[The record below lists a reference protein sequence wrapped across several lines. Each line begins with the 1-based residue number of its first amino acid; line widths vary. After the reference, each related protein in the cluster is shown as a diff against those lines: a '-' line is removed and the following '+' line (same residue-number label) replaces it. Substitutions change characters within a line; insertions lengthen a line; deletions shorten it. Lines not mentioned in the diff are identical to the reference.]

1 MATFKDNW
9 HWESQCLEE
18 GSENFWLKQDELRL
32 DGKNSE
38 TVTGIS
44 VIKQNVL
51 DVAYDLEQ
59 LANRKGAG
67 RGAVYNKALKRAA
80 TRFTEPTEKE
90 PSEQYEDYK
99 ILAYIGIGTILDLI
113 GKFRGKKPRSDIAN
127 VSRTIGM
134 ILEND
139 AKYHQFERELPAYYN
154 RVMKSLEEQMVSSY
168 RHASKTLNK
177 TFKEKSELGWTEW
190 GQTTQ
195 IKIGAKVIAIIM
207 KHMSELFF
215 VNKYRN
221 GHKTISYIDT
231 TPYFDDWL
239 AENEYNLGIGNP
251 RRLPTLIP
259 PVDWEKDECG
269 DYVGGYHTPRLRATL
284 PFIKAYDQEHK
295 DFIRAR
301 GNPQAHVDAINKYQK
316 TSWSINKELLEIVTE
331 ASKKGLF
338 SSEIPQYEPLII
350 PDCPLPE
357 DLHHSDMTEQQLNIL
372 QNWKIEKK
380 RLLTKDRI
388 RKGKMIMLA
397 QAMNIARRMDE
408 LYFVYNCDFRGR
420 IYCATTA
427 LSPQGPDPVKSLL
440 KFTKGK
446 PMGESGLFWLGVNIA
461 NKYGYDKVSYEDRVA
476 WVEDHQKEI
485 EAVANDPLGTGYSFA
500 VEADKPF
507 QFIAAC
513 IEWRD
518 ADYGNNPEAIGHL
531 PIGLDGS
538 CNGLQHYSAMLRD
551 PIGAKAT
558 NLLPSDKPEDIY
570 GEVASVCTKRVTAMA
585 SEAPL
590 KAKKWL
596 EVGINRKTAKRPVMT
611 LPYGS
616 TQQSARQYINE
627 YVHDNIVK
635 FNCDEQGAWE
645 YAKYLTPHL
654 WASIGEVVVAASEG
668 MKWLTSSARKVVRS
682 GKVVSW
688 VTPIG
693 FPVMQTYMKHEE
705 VRIETQISGRL
716 QLKVKGGA
724 TNIHTSR
731 QSNGVA
737 PNFVHS
743 MDSTHMVMTTNAL
756 PELDLAMIHDDYGT
770 HAADTE
776 VLFRTIREQFV
787 TLYDN
792 RDHLQEW
799 ANQQENVKLDDKPEM
814 GNLDVKQVLS
824 SEFFFG

>member
-1 MATFKDNW
+1 
-9 HWESQCLEE
+9 
-18 GSENFWLKQDELRL
+18 
-32 DGKNSE
+32 
-38 TVTGIS
+38 
-44 VIKQNVL
+44 
-51 DVAYDLEQ
+51 
-59 LANRKGAG
+59 
-67 RGAVYNKALKRAA
+67 
-80 TRFTEPTEKE
+80 
-90 PSEQYEDYK
+90 
-99 ILAYIGIGTILDLI
+99 
-113 GKFRGKKPRSDIAN
+113 
-127 VSRTIGM
+127 
-134 ILEND
+134 
-139 AKYHQFERELPAYYN
+139 
-154 RVMKSLEEQMVSSY
+154 
-168 RHASKTLNK
+168 
-177 TFKEKSELGWTEW
+177 
-190 GQTTQ
+190 
-195 IKIGAKVIAIIM
+195 
-207 KHMSELFF
+207 
-215 VNKYRN
+215 
-221 GHKTISYIDT
+221 
-231 TPYFDDWL
+231 
-239 AENEYNLGIGNP
+239 
-251 RRLPTLIP
+251 
-259 PVDWEKDECG
+259 
-269 DYVGGYHTPRLRATL
+269 
-284 PFIKAYDQEHK
+284 
-295 DFIRAR
+295 
-301 GNPQAHVDAINKYQK
+301 
-316 TSWSINKELLEIVTE
+316 
-331 ASKKGLF
+331 
-338 SSEIPQYEPLII
+338 
-350 PDCPLPE
+350 
-357 DLHHSDMTEQQLNIL
+357 
-372 QNWKIEKK
+372 
-380 RLLTKDRI
+380 
-388 RKGKMIMLA
+388 MLA

-476 WVEDHQKEI
+476 WVEDHQQEI

-570 GEVASVCTKRVTAMA
+570 GEVANVCTKRVTAMA

-693 FPVMQTYMKHEE
+693 FPVMQTYMKHEV
-705 VRIETQISGRL
+705 VRINTQISGRL
-716 QLKVKGGA
+716 LLEVHGGA
-724 TNIHTSR
+724 TSIHASR